1 MEVII
6 KSDRQQGSVLGAKI
20 IAALIRRK
28 PKAVLGLATGST
40 PLMLY
45 NELVRMYQ
53 EENLSFADITTFN
66 LDEYVGLDP
75 NNKCSFASEMY
86 NNLFCKVDLRP
97 GATRLPDGMATDIP
111 ASCQAYEN
119 AIAAAGG
126 IDLQLLGI
134 GTDGH
139 LAFNEPGSSFLSRT
153 RIKTLTH
160 ETIEANSRFFGSKEL
175 VPRHVLTMGLAT
187 IAETRTCL
195 LLAFGKD
202 KADAVYEMIEGPIS
216 ASWPATMMQYHPNAI
231 IILDEDSAGKL
242 KRQDYYKEVY
252 AGKPVWQRWE

>member
-6 KSDRQQGSVLGAKI
+6 KSDRTQGSILGAKI
-20 IAALIRRK
+20 MASLIRRK

-45 NELVRMYQ
+45 NELIRKHQ
-53 EENLSFADITTFN
+53 EENLSFAEITTFN

-75 NNKCSFASEMY
+75 SNKCSFASEMY
-86 NNLFCKVDLRP
+86 NNFFNKVNLRP
-97 GATRLPDGMATDIP
+97 GSSHLPDGLATDIP
-111 ASCQAYEN
+111 ASCDAYEK

-134 GTDGH
+134 GIDGH

-160 ETIEANSRFFGSKEL
+160 ETIEANARFFGSKDL
-175 VPRHVLTMGLAT
+175 VPRHVITMGLGT
-187 IAETRTCL
+187 IVEAKVCL

-202 KADAVYEMIEGPIS
+202 KADAVYEMVEGPIS
-216 ASWPATMMQYHPNAI
+216 ASWPATMMQYHPEAI
-231 IILDEDSAGKL
+231 VILDEDSAAKL
-242 KRQDYYKEVY
+242 KRQNYYKEVY
-252 AGKPVWQRWE
+252 AGKPSWQCWE